1 MLKYQKT
8 KNQKN
13 KKNKKIKKTK
23 KSKKSKIDSNKIYL
37 LLPPVAQLSYVPY
50 C

>member
-1 MLKYQKT
+1 MLKIKKT

-13 KKNKKIKKTK
+13 KKNKKIKKT
-23 KSKKSKIDSNKIYL
+23 KIDSNKIYL

-50 C
+50 F

>member
-13 KKNKKIKKTK
+13 KKNKKIKKT
-23 KSKKSKIDSNKIYL
+23 KIDSNKIYL

>member
-1 MLKYQKT
+1 MLKYQKNQ

-13 KKNKKIKKTK
+13 QK
-23 KSKKSKIDSNKIYL
+23 KSKKQKNKKTKIDSNKIYL

>member
-1 MLKYQKT
+1 MLKYQKNQ
-8 KNQKN
+8 KNQKKSKKQKN
-13 KKNKKIKKTK
+13 KKT
-23 KSKKSKIDSNKIYL
+23 KKSKIDSNKIYL

>member
-8 KNQKN
+8 QKN
-13 KKNKKIKKTK
+13 KKT
-23 KSKKSKIDSNKIYL
+23 KKSKIDSNKIYL

-50 C
+50 R

>member
-23 KSKKSKIDSNKIYL
+23 IDSNKIYL

-50 C
+50 F